1 MEKHP
6 NTEPTLSFS
15 AIPDHQLEGGHDHG
29 AAIDTAS
36 SCLHEE
42 GHHPF
47 AHNETIPFPPMFRG
61 QTPTAQNLLAA
72 LDAQSEPITIR
83 GIQFITPQ
91 PESDE
96 SPGDMEKKAGI
107 RMVNQGRYGKAIK
120 HLEHAIEL
128 GQDDYACQMNLGLA
142 YTRVGRL
149 EEAIALLSDLQ
160 KLHTHDA
167 GVATLLGKSLLL
179 SGQRQEAIDT
189 LAPAAMSH
197 PERFHLHY
205 YLGIAY
211 AKLDQ
216 TRNAMK
222 AWEKASSIRPDHKE
236 IKRWLSIGERMLA

>member
-6 NTEPTLSFS
+6 NTEPSLPFPV
-15 AIPDHQLEGGHDHG
+15 IPDKPPESECHGHS
-29 AAIDTAS
+29 AAVEETS
-36 SCLHEE
+36 SC
-42 GHHPF
+42 F
-47 AHNETIPFPPMFRG
+47 ASTGTTIPFPPMFHG

-72 LDAQSEPITIR
+72 LDAQSEPIVVR

-96 SPGDMEKKAGI
+96 SPGDMEKKTGI
-107 RMVNQGRYGKAIK
+107 RMVNQKRYGKAI
-120 HLEHAIEL
+120 HALERAIEL

-149 EEAIALLSDLQ
+149 EEAIALLSNLQ
-160 KLHTHDA
+160 RLHPQDA
-167 GVATLLGKSLLL
+167 GIATLLGKSLLL
-179 SGQRQEAIDT
+179 SGQRQEAVNT
-189 LAPAAMSH
+189 MAPVAMTH

-216 TRNAMK
+216 TRNAMD
-222 AWEKASSIRPDHKE
+222 AWEKASALRPEHKE